1 MDEAAEISN
10 RPKPQLLAEER
21 RDEFNRLAA
30 AGQAPDLR
38 GANLANLDLRGYA
51 LRGLDLSGAYLR
63 GTNLSGQDLTGCNLK
78 GVSLKGARISGVL
91 FPENISPQEI
101 RLSVELGTR
110 IRMDDAAKHLRLLA
124 GMVGELYKHL
134 KERDGRAAQA

>member
-1 MDEAAEISN
+1 MAAIPDDIN
-10 RPKPQLLAEER
+10 ARPKPALLAEER

-63 GTNLSGQDLTGCNLK
+63 GANLSGQDLTDCNLS
-78 GVSLKGARISGVL
+78 GVSLKGARVSGVL
-91 FPENISPQEI
+91 FPENVRAQEI
-101 RLSVELGTR
+101 RLSVDLGTR
-110 IRMDDAAKHLRLLA
+110 IRTDAAARHLRLLA
-124 GMVGELYKHL
+124 GLVGELYKHV
-134 KERDGRAAQA
+134 KERDGK